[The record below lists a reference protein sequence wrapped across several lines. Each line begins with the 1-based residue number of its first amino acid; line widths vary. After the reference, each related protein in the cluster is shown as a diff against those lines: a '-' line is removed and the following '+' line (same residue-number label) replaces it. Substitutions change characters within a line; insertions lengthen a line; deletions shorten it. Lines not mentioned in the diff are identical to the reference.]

1 MRAFFLDITMLVNR
15 RNFYV
20 VAFFVMVLASTALVY
35 LPGLKGGFIF
45 DDYPNLEALGDF
57 GAVDDVESFN
67 RFVFGGFSGP
77 LGRPLSLASF
87 LLDDNTWPSNP
98 AWFKETNLK
107 IHLLTGVLLCW
118 ASLNLLRLYR
128 RDDSEQSIVWIA
140 VISSSIWMLHPYMV
154 STTLYVVQRMA
165 QLAALFVF
173 AGIAGYLHGRLLLGV
188 GRVRSGYLW
197 MTVSLGLATV
207 LAVLSKE
214 NGILLPLLILTIE
227 LCLPGGQIKLNIW
240 WRWTFLVAPSWVVIA
255 ILAREINFA
264 PDAWPTRLF
273 NQPERLMTESR
284 ILWEYLYH
292 LYIPRIEG
300 RGLFQD
306 GYLISR
312 SLTSPM
318 STLIA
323 LIALIALITAAIL
336 LRKRFPLASL
346 GVLFFFTGHLLESSV
361 VGLELYFEH
370 RNYMSAAFLF
380 LPVAAVLV
388 ELSRTYRLRV
398 AILSGSALFLLLGLL
413 TWERAKL
420 WSDMST
426 LQLYWAASTPESPR
440 AQNQIGSALWD
451 AGNHKGAI
459 AHMQSAVQL
468 HPDSS
473 FLTVSL
479 LLMKVYDKTATID
492 EFKQSAEKIKTQ
504 AFDAQAI
511 VGIRAI
517 VEEVLANNKGAYVS
531 AALEFLYA
539 VEAHPKSKR
548 VDIFVRLVPYLQGRL
563 YLAMNDYQN
572 AFAKFSRAMDRY
584 AETDA
589 ALGIV
594 AQMASAQRPIES
606 VMLLKKAE
614 EIFQRQDVKTL
625 RRSRDEYR
633 NEFARLHLLLQA
645 DIESLLDRGDAHENI
660 ND

>member
-1 MRAFFLDITMLVNR
+1 MDIAMIGNR
-15 RNFYV
+15 RHFYA
-20 VAFFVMVLASTALVY
+20 VAFFVIVLASTALVY
-35 LPGLKGGFIF
+35 FPGLKGGFIF

-57 GAVDDVESFN
+57 GAVDDIESFK

-98 AWFKETNLK
+98 EWFKETNVK
-107 IHLLTGVLLCW
+107 IHLLTGILLCW
-118 ASLNLLRLYR
+118 ATLNLLRLYR
-128 RDDSEQSIVWIA
+128 RNDSEQSIIWIA
-140 VISSSIWMLHPYMV
+140 VIGSSIWMLHPYMV

-173 AGIAGYLHGRLLLGV
+173 AGIAGYLHGRLLLEA

-214 NGILLPLLILTIE
+214 NGILLPLLTLTIE
-227 LCLPGGQIKLNIW
+227 FCLPGRQIKLNVW
-240 WRWTFLVAPSWVVIA
+240 WKWVFLVAPSLVVIA

-273 NQPERLMTESR
+273 NQPERLMTECR

-306 GYLISR
+306 GYLISK
-312 SLTSPM
+312 SLTSPI

-323 LIALIALITAAIL
+323 LIALISLIAVAIV

-346 GVLFFFTGHLLESSV
+346 GIVFFFVGHLLESTV

-380 LPVAAVLV
+380 LPIAVMLV
-388 ELSRTYRLRV
+388 ELSKTYRLRV
-398 AILSGSALFLLLGLL
+398 AILSGTTLFLLLGFL

-420 WSDMST
+420 WSDVSA

-440 AQNQIGSALWD
+440 AQNHIGSALWD

-459 AHMQSAVQL
+459 AHVQSALLL

-473 FLTVSL
+473 FLTVNL
-479 LLMKVYDKTATID
+479 LLMKIYDKTATVD
-492 EFKQSAEKIKTQ
+492 DFTQSAKKIQTQ

-511 VGIRAI
+511 VGVRAI
-517 VEEVLANNKGAYVS
+517 VEEVLANNNRVYIA
-531 AALEFLYA
+531 AALKFLYS

-563 YLAMNDYQN
+563 YLAMGDYQN
-572 AFAKFSRAMDRY
+572 AFAQFGRAMDRY

-589 ALGIV
+589 ALEMV
-594 AQMASAQRPIES
+594 AQMASAQRPREA
-606 VMLLKKAE
+606 VMLLKKAAD
-614 EIFQRQDVKTL
+614 IFQRQDVKTM
-625 RRSRDEYR
+625 RRSRDEYES
-633 NEFARLHLLLQA
+633 EFKRLHLLLQA
-645 DIESLLDRGDAHENI
+645 DIDSVSDERETHEN
-660 ND
+660 